1 MSSKFNFD
9 KTLARVREAKAQ
21 LPNILAKQAEGFW
34 TLNFKGESWEGSG
47 WKVPQRRIPGTKA
60 YKYPLTKG
68 LSRRTKGTLIGTGAL
83 RRAVSN
89 SSRVRTPERVVWV
102 VDLPYARIH
111 NYGGKTAHGTMPQR
125 KFMGDH
131 RDLRRKQHK
140 TINDIIRKAWR

>member
-1 MSSKFNFD
+1 MSNKFNFD
-9 KTLARVREAKAQ
+9 KTLARVRQAKAQ

-34 TLNFKGESWEGSG
+34 SDNFRAQCWEGSE

-102 VDLPYARIH
+102 VDLPYAAAH
-111 NYGGKTAHGTMPQR
+111 NYGKDGMPQR

-131 RDLRRKQHK
+131 RDLRRKQLK
-140 TINDIIRKAWR
+140 TINDTIRKAWR